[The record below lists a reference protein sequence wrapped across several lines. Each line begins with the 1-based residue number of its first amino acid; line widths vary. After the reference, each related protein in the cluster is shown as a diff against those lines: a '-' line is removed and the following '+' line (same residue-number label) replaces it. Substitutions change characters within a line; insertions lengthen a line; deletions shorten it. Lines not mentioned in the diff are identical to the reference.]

1 MCLDNDAKVIATKIL
16 SVWLETLNL
25 YVALPFSVSFV
36 FLWLPVVYLGGLG
49 PKFILSRVW
58 VHILPVRVC

>member
-49 PKFILSRVW
+49 TQRVS
-58 VHILPVRVC
+58 